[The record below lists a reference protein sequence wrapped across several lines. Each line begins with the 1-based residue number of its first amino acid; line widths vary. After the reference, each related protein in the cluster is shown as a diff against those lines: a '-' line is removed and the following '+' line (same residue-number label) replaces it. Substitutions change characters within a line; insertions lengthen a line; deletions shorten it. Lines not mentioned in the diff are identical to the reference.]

1 MFSETLTWNRT
12 ASSALPRGYHSMNL
26 MMLMEKM
33 KIYLVNIVD
42 KCACDNDKSLTFYQ
56 TFRYKVS
63 ALNIAETVTTLVD
76 QGSMSL

>member
-1 MFSETLTWNRT
+1 
-12 ASSALPRGYHSMNL
+12 MNL
-26 MMLMEKM
+26 MMLMEKMKM

-42 KCACDNDKSLTFYQ
+42 KCACDNDKSLTYYS